1 MIHHPAQVAEPHW
14 TSRACWNRD
23 MAVKTRREFVQRYAD
38 TTTLIFGTHFAPPTA
53 LHIVSHGDTLRVR
66 Y

>member
-1 MIHHPAQVAEPHW
+1 
-14 TSRACWNRD
+14 

-53 LHIVSHGDTLRVR
+53 LYIVSHGDTLRVR